1 MSVLKNRSSIL
12 AFTAIIVLAVLWGST
27 NVVTK
32 TLLTTQSPADIL
44 AVRFAAATLVLLTLL
59 PRTGRIDAT
68 TLRDGVVIGLLFA
81 GGQLTQTW
89 GLTTTTPAVNAF
101 LSGLYVVITPLLA
114 GVLFA
119 RRLERSVWVAVALSM
134 IALAAFTVVP
144 GSASGGFGT
153 GEILTLV
160 SAVLYAGQILWT
172 GRVTR
177 PDRAIQLAVVQSA
190 VVAITMG
197 GFAIPGGIELP
208 ARASW
213 WLALL
218 YLAVVCG
225 ALTLVLQI
233 WAQVHIDP
241 VRAAI
246 IMCSEPLWTTVFAV
260 AFARQRLDP
269 TLVVGGSLSLAAMLA
284 VVIPWRPLPHAAI
297 RRALFARAA

>member
-12 AFTAIIVLAVLWGST
+12 AFAAIVVLAVLWGST

-32 TLLTTQSPADIL
+32 RLLTTQSPADL
-44 AVRFAAATLVLLTLL
+44 LTVRFTAATLVLLALL
-59 PRTGRIDAT
+59 PRARRIDAV
-68 TLRDGVVIGLLFA
+68 TLRDGVVMGLLFA

-119 RRLERSVWVAVALSM
+119 RRLERSVWVAVALSLV
-134 IALAAFTVVP
+134 ALAAFTVIP
-144 GSASGGFGT
+144 GSSGGGFGP

-190 VVAITMG
+190 TVSLTLGV
-197 GFAIPGGIELP
+197 FAVPGGIELP
-208 ARASW
+208 ARPSW

-233 WAQVHIDP
+233 WAQAHIDP

-260 AFARQRLDP
+260 AFARQGVDLA
-269 TLVVGGSLSLAAMLA
+269 LILGGSLTLAAMLA
-284 VVIPWRPLPHAAI
+284 VVIPWRPLPRGAI
-297 RRALFARAA
+297 RRVLLARAA